1 MLLRAITAFVAMP
14 GIVAFAL
21 PIGIGISAHRPMR
34 YVPLAATVLALGTL
48 LLLACVR
55 EFYVTGRG
63 TLAPWSPPRYL
74 VTSGPYRWSR
84 NPMYIGVVTILV
96 GWWVLWDSRTLLI
109 YALAVACVFY
119 LRVLVIEEPWAA
131 RHFGAEWK
139 AYRAKAPRWIGTR
152 SGSP

>member
-14 GIVAFAL
+14 GVVAFAL

-34 YVPLAATVLALGTL
+34 YVPLALTVVALGTL

-55 EFYVTGRG
+55 EFYVTGLG

-96 GWWVLWDSRTLLI
+96 GWSVLWDSRTLLI
-109 YALAVACVFY
+109 YALATASVFY
-119 LRVLVIEEPWAA
+119 VRVLLVEEPWAA
-131 RHFGAEWK
+131 GHSGAEWH
-139 AYRAKAPRWIGTR
+139 AYRARVARWIGTR
-152 SGSP
+152 SDPA

>member
-1 MLLRAITAFVAMP
+1 MLLRAIMAFVAMP

-21 PIGIGISAHRPMR
+21 PLGIGISTHDPTR

-63 TLAPWSPPRYL
+63 TLAPWSPPRCL

-84 NPMYIGVVTILV
+84 NPMYIGVVTILL
-96 GWWVLWDSRTLLI
+96 GWWLLWDSRTLLT
-109 YALAVACVFY
+109 YTLVVACVFY
-119 LRVLVIEEPWAA
+119 VRVRVMEEPWAA
-131 RHFGAEWK
+131 RHFGAEWET
-139 AYRAKAPRWIGTR
+139 YRANVPRWIGTR
-152 SGSP
+152 SDSP

>member
-14 GIVAFAL
+14 GIVGFGL
-21 PIGIGISAHRPMR
+21 PIWIGISTHRPLR

-55 EFYVTGRG
+55 EFYVAGLG

-96 GWWVLWDSRTLLI
+96 GWWLLWTSRTLLS
-109 YALAVACVFY
+109 YALVVACVFY
-119 LRVLVIEEPWAA
+119 VRVLMVEEPWAA
-131 RHFGAEWK
+131 RRFGAEWE
-139 AYRAKAPRWIGTR
+139 AYRLKVRRWIGTR
-152 SGSP
+152 SDSA

>member
-1 MLLRAITAFVAMP
+1 MLLRAIMAFVAMP

-21 PIGIGISAHRPMR
+21 PLGIGISTHDPTR

-63 TLAPWSPPRYL
+63 TLAPWSPPRCL

-84 NPMYIGVVTILV
+84 NPMYIGVVTILL
-96 GWWVLWDSRTLLI
+96 GWWLLWDSRTLLT
-109 YALAVACVFY
+109 YTLAVACVFY
-119 LRVLVIEEPWAA
+119 VRVLTMEEPWAA
-131 RHFGAEWK
+131 RHFGAEWET
-139 AYRAKAPRWIGTR
+139 YRANVPRWIGTR
-152 SGSP
+152 SDSP